1 MFGKK
6 KQASQLTGAKD
17 RVAEND
23 IGVMDLP
30 YLLLTLLLVA
40 IGLIML
46 FSASFAR
53 AYYITGN
60 SASYFTS
67 QLIFAVAGIAVL
79 YGMSR
84 VPYDWYRSMSKVIYF
99 VTVGLLIAVK
109 LVGTNVNGATRWISI
124 GFVQFQPSEIAKFS
138 LIVSL
143 SVLMTRN
150 QVNIKSF
157 RVFAACAV
165 AMLIIAVLL
174 IIEPHFSATIIIAAL
189 CFCMMAV
196 GGTNWKYL
204 SIVAI
209 LAVAAL
215 LFLLLSGGYTS
226 DRISAWR
233 NPEADPLDNG
243 LQILQSEYAIGSG
256 GLLGLGFGKGRQK
269 YLYLP
274 EEHNDYIFAIVC
286 EELGFIG
293 ALAILILF
301 ALLIIRGYWIA
312 MHARDRFSMLLAT
325 GLTTLLAIQVI
336 LNVAVVSNLVPST
349 GISLPFF
356 SSGGTAL
363 IMQLAE
369 CGIMLN
375 ISRSISQ
382 SPK

>member
-1 MFGKK
+1 MLGKK
-6 KQASQLTGAKD
+6 KGNTEENV
-17 RVAEND
+17 RVVEND

-40 IGLIML
+40 VGLIML

-53 AYYITGN
+53 SYYVTGN

-67 QLIFAVAGIAVL
+67 QLVFAVAGVGVL
-79 YGMSR
+79 LGMSR
-84 VPYDWYRSMSKVIYF
+84 VPYDWYRKMSKVIF
-99 VTVGLLIAVK
+99 LITLGFLVAVK
-109 LVGTNVNGATRWISI
+109 LVGTNVNGATRWISL

-143 SVLMTRN
+143 SVIMTRE
-150 QVNIKSF
+150 QANIKSF
-157 RVFAACAV
+157 RVFAACAG
-165 AMLIIAVLL
+165 AMLLIAALL
-174 IIEPHFSATIIIAAL
+174 IIEPHFSATVIIAGL
-189 CFCMMAV
+189 CFCMMLV
-196 GGTNWKYL
+196 GGVNWKYL
-204 SIVAI
+204 GV
-209 LAVAAL
+209 VAAL
-215 LFLLLSGGYTS
+215 GGAALLYLLLSGGYTS
-226 DRISAWR
+226 DRITAWQ
-233 NPEADPLDNG
+233 NPEADPLDTG

-293 ALAILILF
+293 ALAILLLF
-301 ALLIIRGYWIA
+301 ALLIIRGFWIA
-312 MHARDRFSMLLAT
+312 LHARDRFSMLLGT

-336 LNVAVVSNLVPST
+336 LNVAVVTNLVPST